1 MLGKKR
7 ERVLHEQ
14 QELNLEKKEE
24 MNTQEGYIGV
34 NGQRQAI
41 TLCEETERRTA
52 GFLLSLRLFIISLR
66 DLVFANRSFMS
77 KTKVNS
83 REFRLS

>member
-1 MLGKKR
+1 MV
-7 ERVLHEQ
+7 VLHEQ

-41 TLCEETERRTA
+41 TLCVKRQENSR
-52 GFLLSLRLFIISLR
+52 FPSQPLSLHF
-66 DLVFANRSFMS
+66 SF
-77 KTKVNS
+77 S
-83 REFRLS
+83 RFQTLLELTDHSRRK